1 MKIRNYKFIYDG
13 DYIIG
18 FYATLEKDYD
28 FVGQMAQYPDVSTS
42 IEYGGW
48 YKFING
54 EFVLDEERKALKL
67 KEYEE
72 KNATK

>member
-1 MKIRNYKFIYDG
+1 MKIHNYKFIYDG

-18 FYATLEKDYD
+18 FYATLKEDYD
-28 FVGQMAQYPDVSTS
+28 FVGQMAQYRDVVESCQ
-42 IEYGGW
+42 YGGY
-48 YKFING
+48 YKFVNG